1 MNIPSSFTQAEISQ
15 LTAANPGVIFAL
27 PTPVGTTIPAAVAP
41 TRVLGTLD
49 ILTPALE
56 AAGGLRRP
64 RPIGSILASLTKSGL
79 AALQASLASADITE
93 RWTVEKIQQEIASNL
108 VTPKT

>member
-1 MNIPSSFTQAEISQ
+1 MNIPSGFTQAEISQ

-27 PTPVGTTIPAAVAP
+27 PTPVGTTIPADVAP
-41 TRVLGTLD
+41 TRVLGWLD
-49 ILTPALE
+49 ILGPALE
-56 AAGGLRRP
+56 AGEAIVLPG
-64 RPIGSILASLTKSGL
+64 PIGVILASLTKSGL
-79 AALQASLASADITE
+79 AALQASLASAAITE